1 MPQTAALLKDQIKL
15 ISARLEPTVNAP
27 MIPPSQWKIRK
38 FMQLHDMF
46 EINEE
51 QVTNLI
57 VVGDSMNEMN
67 AGQRL
72 SKKLPRCILKMIKM

>member
-1 MPQTAALLKDQIKL
+1 M
-15 ISARLEPTVNAP
+15 ISARIEPKLNAP
-27 MIPPSQWKIRK
+27 LIPPSQWKIRK

-46 EINEE
+46 ELNEE

-67 AGQRL
+67 AG
-72 SKKLPRCILKMIKM
+72 

>member
-1 MPQTAALLKDQIKL
+1 
-15 ISARLEPTVNAP
+15 
-27 MIPPSQWKIRK
+27 
-38 FMQLHDMF
+38 MQLHDMF

-67 AGQRL
+67 AG
-72 SKKLPRCILKMIKM
+72 